1 MRPGLTHRYNRMGD
15 QKGPD
20 MTFVIAVT
28 IGVVLWAA
36 LTIWLDG
43 IWATRRQLWLVQLAG
58 RGVADE
64 AWEWLNSR

>member
-1 MRPGLTHRYNRMGD
+1 
-15 QKGPD
+15 

-28 IGVVLWAA
+28 IGVILWAA

-43 IWATRRQLWLVQLAG
+43 VWARRRQLWLVQLAG